1 MHRSGGPGRGRSAFG
16 EARVDTCGGMSYSDL
31 AESECTES
39 NLHEVARESMDFAD
53 ASQPTT
59 HGRVEGIVA

>member
-1 MHRSGGPGRGRSAFG
+1 
-16 EARVDTCGGMSYSDL
+16 MSYSDL

>member
-1 MHRSGGPGRGRSAFG
+1 MQRGGGTGRGTSALG
-16 EARVDTCGGMSYSDL
+16 TAMVDTCRGMSYSDL